1 VLIQVFCVPECR
13 NCQPAIA
20 RVREVLAS
28 EGIAAPIEE
37 ILVVEEATARAL
49 RFPGSPTVRING
61 ADVESSGDRAV
72 GVACRLYSD
81 GTGLPSEAALRD
93 AILAA
98 RSQEQ

>member
-1 VLIQVFCVPECR
+1 MLIQVLCVPECR

-20 RVREVLAS
+20 RVRKVLAS
-28 EGIAAPIEE
+28 EGIVAPIEE
-37 ILVVEEATARAL
+37 ILVAEEAIARAL
-49 RFPGSPTVRING
+49 QFPGSPTVRING

-81 GTGLPSEAALRD
+81 GTGVPSEAALRR